1 MRLSHFIAPFSILA
15 LVSCSA
21 EIGEPSGG
29 GDDNSDDGTCD
40 EEFCRPDAAPE
51 VSCDEVRAIEI
62 EEADPPDLLLVV
74 DRSGSMGGDA
84 GGAQKWATMRDALGV
99 TLNDNTDQVNFGLML
114 FPDNNDCNAG
124 QVSTPASPGS
134 SAAINTSL
142 QQANP
147 NGNTPTHAS
156 LENAL
161 TYYEGAV
168 VNPNGRYVLLATD
181 GQPNCGSS
189 AVDKSVNAI
198 TALFNAGIP
207 TFVLGFGSGV
217 DGNTLQAMA
226 NAGGQN
232 QYYAADSP
240 VQLAA
245 ALAAITSN
253 VALPE
258 CEFSLGEVPADPTR
272 LRLYFDDVEVARSS
286 LHTDGWDW
294 DEVTNVLTIYGAAC
308 EELQSGTVDVT
319 RVDYGCQGTQ
329 ID

>member
-1 MRLSHFIAPFSILA
+1 MQSRYLVAPFSLLIALA
-15 LVSCSA
+15 SCAA
-21 EIGEPSGG
+21 EIGEPPM
-29 GDDNSDDGTCD
+29 GDDTNDGTCD
-40 EEFCRPDAAPE
+40 DEFCPQPDAAPE

-62 EEADPPDLLLVV
+62 EEPEPPDLLLVV
-74 DRSGSMGGDA
+74 DRSGSMGDNA

-99 TLNDNTDQVNFGLML
+99 ALDENAGDIHFGLML
-114 FPDNNDCNAG
+114 YPDNNDCRSG
-124 QVSTPASPGS
+124 EVSTPVAAGS
-134 SAAINTSL
+134 NAAINTTL
-142 QQANP
+142 GQTNP
-147 NGNTPTHAS
+147 GGRTPTHSS

-161 TYYEGAV
+161 TYYEGTA

-181 GQPNCGSS
+181 GKPNCTSS
-189 AVDKSVNAI
+189 SVDKSVDAI
-198 TALFNAGIP
+198 TALHDADIP

-217 DGNTLQAMA
+217 SANTLQAMA
-226 NAGGQN
+226 DAGGQS
-232 QYYAADSP
+232 QYYSANSP
-240 VQLAA
+240 TELEA
-245 ALAAITSN
+245 ALEAIASN

-294 DEVTNVLTIYGAAC
+294 DETTNTLTIYGTAC
-308 EELQSGTVDVT
+308 DELQSGTVDVT